1 MWHIHPTEKWIEDV
15 VKNINDKQ
23 LNIEDSKFMIAFFS
37 SMDND
42 FVHYFQTNKNQIS
55 SFSGENFHIFTP
67 VIFDDRVIPDE
78 DWRYMR
84 REFNTLGVP
93 VNTEPT
99 FVFFNLKTSENGSF
113 EPNFFAGF
121 TCETFDAFPNKL
133 KNAID
138 STVEIKDTKTLQQK
152 LTEVFRSK
160 NIIPYDN
167 INKELKKTLT
177 RKLPK
182 STIFISHSS
191 VDKPFA
197 RKLMNELSADSDLK
211 FWIDEQE
218 ILVGDDIQ
226 KTVTKNLKQSDY
238 LILIISENSI
248 KSSWV
253 NFEVTQF
260 MGFANDKNIIP
271 IIISKGQKFPE
282 PLDNLIRRL
291 KYLDFSDDN
300 NWKRNT
306 DEIKRLLTIKNDNDQ
321 KGSW

>member
-1 MWHIHPTEKWIEDV
+1 
-15 VKNINDKQ
+15 
-23 LNIEDSKFMIAFFS
+23 
-37 SMDND
+37 MDND

-67 VIFDDRVIPDE
+67 VIFDDQVIPDE

-84 REFNTLGVP
+84 REFNSLGVP
-93 VNTEPT
+93 VNTDPT
-99 FVFFNLKTSENGSF
+99 FVFFNLKTSENGNF

-121 TCETFDAFPNKL
+121 TCETFNSFPNKL

-138 STVEIKDTKTLQQK
+138 STVEIKDTKELQQK

-197 RKLMNELSADSDLK
+197 RKLMNELSADNDLK

-238 LILIISENSI
+238 LFLIISENSI

-271 IIISKGQKFPE
+271 IVISKGQKFPE

-291 KYLDFSDDN
+291 KYLDFSDDS
-300 NWKRNT
+300 NWQKNT
-306 DEIKRLLTIKNDNDQ
+306 DEIKRLLTINNDNV
-321 KGSW
+321 

>member
-55 SFSGENFHIFTP
+55 SFSGANFHIFTP
-67 VIFDDRVIPDE
+67 VIFDDQVIPDE

-84 REFNTLGVP
+84 REFNTMGVP
-93 VNTEPT
+93 VKTEPT
-99 FVFFNLKTSENGSF
+99 FVFFNLKTSENESF

-121 TCETFDAFPNKL
+121 TCDSFNSFPNKL

-138 STVEIKDTKTLQQK
+138 STIEIKDTKSLQQK
-152 LTEVFRSK
+152 LTEIFRSQ
-160 NIIPYDN
+160 NIIPFDN
-167 INKELKKTLT
+167 INQELKKTIT

-191 VDKPFA
+191 LDKPFA
-197 RKLMNELSADSDLK
+197 RKLMDELSTDNDLK

-226 KTVTKNLKQSDY
+226 KTVTRSLKQSDY
-238 LILIISENSI
+238 LFLIISENSI

-253 NFEVTQF
+253 NFEVSQF
-260 MGFANDKNIIP
+260 MGFANEKNIIP

-282 PLDNLIRRL
+282 PLDNFIRRL

-300 NWKRNT
+300 NWKKNT
-306 DEIKRLLTIKNDNDQ
+306 DEIKRLLTINSGNE
-321 KGSW
+321 